1 MDNGKKANT
10 EKGRSKVGTI
20 GSNGKK
26 GTGSDGY
33 AESGEDTTDKDR
45 KIFFEDW
52 RYFMYFLIFIQYFH

>member
-26 GTGSDGY
+26 GTGFDGY

-45 KIFFEDW
+45 KIFFLNQNQL
-52 RYFMYFLIFIQYFH
+52 F